1 MLDALQWRYATK
13 KYDATKK
20 LTSEQLNFLKEAVR
34 LSASSY
40 GLQGYKVLVIQ
51 DAELREKLQPAA
63 WNQPQIT
70 DASALFVFCIPT
82 NYSSD
87 DVNTFVQH
95 TADERGLDWE
105 VLKGYAEFMNTKI
118 FEKSPEEI
126 ENWLSRQVYIALG
139 NLLAAAG
146 SAQIDATPIEG
157 FEPEKFDEILGLK
170 EKNLRSVVLA
180 TVGFRHEED
189 ATQHYKKVRKPAE
202 QLFEEI

>member
-20 LTSEQLNFLKEAVR
+20 LSSEQLNFLKEAIR

-51 DAELREKLQPAA
+51 DPELRAKLQPAA
-63 WNQPQIT
+63 WGQAQIT
-70 DASALFVFCIPT
+70 DASVLFVFCIPT

-87 DVNTFVQH
+87 DVNAFVQH
-95 TADERGLDWE
+95 TANERGLDWE
-105 VLKGYAEFMNTKI
+105 ALKGYAEFMNTKI
-118 FEKSPEEI
+118 FEKTPEEI
-126 ENWLSRQVYIALG
+126 EIWLSRQVYIALG

-146 SAQIDATPIEG
+146 SAKIDATPMEG